1 MGLFDKILNKKQ
13 NDQSTMRDN
22 AESHAENIDGIS
34 LLDKHEK
41 GLLDDKSFICSF
53 GKVKVFYST
62 PFGDHN
68 DGSSRLFALPA
79 PDKTAYLPVFTSVA
93 RIKKFYNEAGR
104 LGFMIM
110 EGSFTS
116 FLETTKKTNEG
127 MTPVKFG
134 AVIDP
139 GYYGVTINANAL
151 DAVIDMTKQA

>member
-1 MGLFDKILNKKQ
+1 MGFFNKIFSKKEDCQ
-13 NDQSTMRDN
+13 PSMQDN
-22 AESHAENIDGIS
+22 EGSHAENIDGIS

-41 GLLDDKSFICSF
+41 GLLDDKSFLCSY

-79 PDKTAYLPVFTSVA
+79 PDNTAYLPVFTSVE
-93 RIKKFYNEAGR
+93 RTKEFYNKAGR
-104 LGFMIM
+104 LGFLIM
-110 EGSFTS
+110 EDSFTS
-116 FLETTKKTNEG
+116 FLETTKKINEG
-127 MTPVKFG
+127 KTPVKFG

-151 DAVIDMTKQA
+151 DVAIEMTKQA